1 MHDPRV
7 ILRPEE
13 PSDEAFSLRLFAS
26 TRAGEMA
33 CLAGA
38 PAAQET
44 FLRVQH
50 QAQKRAYATQH
61 PRAERSIVV
70 IDGAPAGRI
79 IVDRATHAGGEI
91 RLVDIALLPEH
102 RGKGTGTALL
112 TSLLAEARAARKPIT
127 LHVLRG
133 SPAAR
138 LYARIGFVR
147 SGGDDMYDAMEWA
160 PPGTEPFVSARQ

>member
-13 PSDEAFSLRLFAS
+13 PSDEALSLRLFAS

-33 CLAGA
+33 CLA

-44 FLRVQH
+44 FLRMQH
-50 QAQKRAYATQH
+50 QAQKRAYATQY
-61 PRAERSIVV
+61 PRAERSIVL
-70 IDGAPAGRI
+70 IDGAPAGRL
-79 IVDRATHAGGEI
+79 IVDRADSEV

-102 RGKGTGTALL
+102 RGKGAGTALL
-112 TSLLAEARAARKPIT
+112 TSLLSEARGARKPIT
-127 LHVLRG
+127 LHVLHG

-138 LYARIGFVR
+138 LYARLGFVR
-147 SGGDDMYDAMEWA
+147 TGGDDMYDAMAWA
-160 PPGTEPFVSARQ
+160 PPGTGPFVSAPQ